1 MVNRNKLSTSVF
13 TTENKKEKRKKVAQI
28 DHEGKHVSNIL
39 SKHSIKTYQEKMD
52 FK

>member
-28 DHEGKHVSNIL
+28 DHAGKHV
-39 SKHSIKTYQEKMD
+39 HSIKTHRKKWTSND
-52 FK
+52 PVL